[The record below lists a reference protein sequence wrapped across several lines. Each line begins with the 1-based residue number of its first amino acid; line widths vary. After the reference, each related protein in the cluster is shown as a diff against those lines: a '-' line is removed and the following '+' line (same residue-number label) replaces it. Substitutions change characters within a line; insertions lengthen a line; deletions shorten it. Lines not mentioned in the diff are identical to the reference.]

1 MEGWHIECCHA
12 PPGVGDRVSWPL
24 LWVDDD
30 GSPGALQLDWHSRPP
45 AAGAWVDPTDLL
57 LRHGPLVACWR
68 GRTAVPARG
77 QLLADVHGGVPEQ
90 VPPVSGTVLG
100 VEIVD
105 QAYRLAGPRTYVPIP
120 GDVVLRPV
128 TRSPRWFDSGATA
141 REPLP
146 DAYRQDSGVLVR
158 LRVEEPRP

>member
-30 GSPGALQLDWHSRPP
+30 GSPGA
-45 AAGAWVDPTDLL
+45 
-57 LRHGPLVACWR
+57 
-68 GRTAVPARG
+68 
-77 QLLADVHGGVPEQ
+77 
-90 VPPVSGTVLG
+90 
-100 VEIVD
+100 
-105 QAYRLAGPRTYVPIP
+105 RLAGPRTYVPIP

-158 LRVEEPRP
+158 LRVEEPNP